1 MRRRVGDRQGWR
13 ASMPCGGERPPSPC
27 LTASAGDCVNAAPTA
42 ASDQDEARA
51 VEAITALKTR

>member
-1 MRRRVGDRQGWR
+1 MGRRVGDRQGGV

-42 ASDQDEARA
+42 ASDQNEALSA
-51 VEAITALKTR
+51 EAITALKTR